1 MSDKPR
7 KVGIISCSGEAIP
20 GGTISRVACRKVLDD
35 LRPGMSVTI
44 CLPLFI
50 AGGEEE
56 RMFADLFPTIT
67 VDGCDKRC
75 AALGTESLS
84 GKPTKTLVV
93 TEILEKKGIAPTT
106 KLRNLGPEEQVA
118 VQAVAEEIAAAIDAI
133 QAARQSSSGCPGIL

>member
-20 GGTISRVACRKVLDD
+20 GGTISRVACRKVLEE
-35 LRPGMSVTI
+35 LRPRQSVTI

-67 VDGCDKRC
+67 VDGCEKRC
-75 AALGTESLS
+75 AALGTERLS
-84 GKPTKTLVV
+84 GKPTKTLIV
-93 TEILEKKGIAPTT
+93 TEILKERGIPPTT
-106 KLRNLGPEEQVA
+106 SLRNLGEEEKA
-118 VQAVAEEIAAAIDAI
+118 AAQAVAEEIAAAIDD
-133 QAARQSSSGCPGIL
+133 ILAVE